1 MIDKANELSGSD
13 KAGAEKMFQEAQK
26 MLVDDAA
33 SLFFFDQQ
41 NIHVTREDIEGY
53 VDNPAYSHVVFIY
66 QLSR

>member
-1 MIDKANELSGSD
+1 
-13 KAGAEKMFQEAQK
+13 MFQEAQK